1 MFWIHFFLK
10 VTQKITAQ
18 SMKTLSLTRLDTAI
32 LDQKEYTT
40 AINNAFKT
48 ISKYELL
55 KAENCFSPPRHES
68 RGDVILRHPS

>member
-32 LDQKEYTT
+32 LDQKEY
-40 AINNAFKT
+40 NAFKT